1 MRSPQIQIT
10 EASMDDKEEV
20 LILFLMTIM
29 STEDPVS
36 SGSRAIEI
44 TRYN

>member
-1 MRSPQIQIT
+1 
-10 EASMDDKEEV
+10 MDDSEAYTSNKGENQA

-29 STEDPVS
+29 SAEEPVS

>member
-1 MRSPQIQIT
+1 MALELIAATMKS
-10 EASMDDKEEV
+10 V
-20 LILFLMTIM
+20 LIMLVVMIM
-29 STEDPVS
+29 STRAVS